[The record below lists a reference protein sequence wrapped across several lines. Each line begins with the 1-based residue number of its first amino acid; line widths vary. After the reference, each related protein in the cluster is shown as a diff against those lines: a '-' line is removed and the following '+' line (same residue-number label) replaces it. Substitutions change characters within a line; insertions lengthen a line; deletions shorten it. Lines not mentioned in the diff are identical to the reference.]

1 MKRKIWYFQ
10 TKLMLVQIFL
20 VLPILALLTF
30 GLFFQVRSS
39 ALKAIDESRND
50 FLQTAAGSFD
60 QIYLRMIKL
69 LEKPYTDTVLYNI
82 ITSEYSGSSGV
93 TKNLNDAQTNK
104 LLGNIIY
111 YEPDIASITLV
122 LDNTNS
128 VYYKRRAPSISVNV
142 HNEDWYD
149 LTQSSW
155 YFDAM
160 DAGSYIVAPAVRDE
174 LYLKIGITIPI
185 AQRLMN
191 VLENQKIGV
200 FRIDIGIESF
210 YPGWNQ
216 VVQDREKD
224 IFLVLDSYQRLIYC
238 SSRELEE
245 DCPLLSEVD
254 TGSFAGDYHVNQYTA
269 PESGLQFLYLSK
281 DFSALNLKQP
291 LFMAGMLLLLFY
303 IVYAAVFIKWSSR
316 YISEPI
322 QKLKAAMMTGQEN
335 NLWVRCEPLKG
346 EMGDLSKAFNQLM
359 ERMELLIHE
368 ATSHEQEKARLSYE
382 VLQSKINPHFLYNTL
397 NAIRYKADMTGAKGI
412 SHGLECLASLLR
424 FTIKCTDEVIP
435 FQTELEQLE
444 NYIQIMRIRYGD
456 AIEIDFDIDEECY
469 QYQCLKFLIQPVI
482 ENCYVHAFASDQE
495 RTGTV
500 LVEIVCQ
507 EESILVTVTDDGMGM
522 TDEQIKALTGRH
534 AQEGRTSYSGIGI
547 DNVRQRLETLF
558 GREYTL
564 SIESEYGAYTRV
576 TARIPKLPIEE
587 SREED

>member
-10 TKLMLVQIFL
+10 TKLALVQIFL
-20 VLPILALLTF
+20 VLPILALLSF
-30 GLFFQVRSS
+30 GLFFQVRKS
-39 ALKAIDESRND
+39 ALEAIDASRND
-50 FLQTAAGSFD
+50 FLQTAAVSFD

-69 LEKPYTDTVLYNI
+69 LEKPYTDTVLYDI
-82 ITSEYSGSSGV
+82 ITTEYSESGNRN
-93 TKNLNDAQTNK
+93 KNLNDAQTNK

-111 YEPDIASITLV
+111 YEPNIASITLV

-155 YFDAM
+155 YQEAM
-160 DAGSYIVAPAVRDE
+160 DADSYLVAPAVCDE
-174 LYLKIGITIPI
+174 LYLKSGVTIPI

-191 VLENQKIGV
+191 VLKDQKIGV
-200 FRIDIGIESF
+200 FRIDLGIESF

-216 VVQDREKD
+216 VVQDRETD
-224 IFLVLDSYQRLIYC
+224 IFVVLDSYERLIYS
-238 SSRELEE
+238 SSREFEE
-245 DCPLLSEVD
+245 DYPLLSEVD
-254 TGSFAGDYHVNQYTA
+254 TGSFGGNYHVNRYTA
-269 PESGLQFLYLSK
+269 PESGLQFLYLST

-291 LFMAGMLLLLFY
+291 LFMAGSLFLLFY
-303 IVYAAVFIKWSSR
+303 VVYAAVFIRWSSH

-322 QKLKAAMMTGQEN
+322 QKLKTAMMTGQEN
-335 NLWVRCEPLKG
+335 QLWVRCEPLKG

-359 ERMELLIHE
+359 ERMELLIQE

-397 NAIRYKADMTGAKGI
+397 NAIRYRADRIGAKEI

-435 FQTELEQLE
+435 FSQELEQLE

-456 AIEIDFDIDEECY
+456 DVDIDFDIDEECY
-469 QYQCLKFLIQPVI
+469 QYKCLKFLIQPVI
-482 ENCYVHAFASDQE
+482 ENCYVHAFGADKAE
-495 RTGTV
+495 AGTV
-500 LVEIVCQ
+500 LVTIVCE
-507 EESILVTVTDDGMGM
+507 EESILVTVTDNGMGM
-522 TDEQIKALTGRH
+522 TDEQLKKITESH
-534 AQEGRTSYSGIGI
+534 AQKEKSSYSGIGI

-558 GREYTL
+558 GKEYTL
-564 SIESEYGAYTRV
+564 QIESRYGAYTTV
-576 TARIPKLPIEE
+576 TARIPKLPL
-587 SREED
+587 